1 MTNILELL
9 KNEKVEWQKLKDIL
23 ISINTGLNP
32 RKNFVLNDRGRILTS
47 WYITTKDYSQNEKIE
62 TIRFCPSI
70 KYYGKC
76 WMFQIR
82 WR

>member
-9 KNEKVEWQKLKDIL
+9 KHEKVEWKKLKNIL

-32 RKNFVLNDRGRILTS
+32 RKNFVLNDKSEVLTS

-62 TIRFCPSI
+62 FLENKTAKISEEAR
-70 KYYGKC
+70 KK
-76 WMFQIR
+76 
-82 WR
+82 

>member
-62 TIRFCPSI
+62 FREDS
-70 KYYGKC
+70 
-76 WMFQIR
+76 
-82 WR
+82 